1 MSKRVCV
8 TGASGYIAQHLV
20 HQLVNRGY
28 QVVATVRNKADTA
41 KLVYLNQLKKE
52 NAGSLEIVE
61 GDLMKPGSFDTA
73 VKGCEVVF
81 HTASP
86 FYFVPPEN
94 REEGEQKL
102 IKVAIDGTKN
112 VLDSITKVGSDVK
125 RVVLTSSVAAV
136 INPLNPHTKE
146 ATGKDWNKN
155 SKLEDV
161 MGAYRI
167 SKTKAEE
174 EAWKWVAE
182 NPKVELV
189 AINPAFVVGPVLPPV
204 SDKDFKFPKKPQ
216 SLGTSCET
224 LRKFLAGENKTAAT
238 LQLGWVDVR
247 DIALMHIL
255 ASERPQA
262 KGNRYIGSAKQCT
275 QYDVIQGIMKELYP
289 KYNIDVSKGSGGPE
303 YSVSAEQSEVD
314 LGFKFKDL
322 KETIKDMCESLIELG
337 YVDKK
342 E

>member
-1 MSKRVCV
+1 VCV

-20 HQLVNRGY
+20 HQLVQRGY
-28 QVVATVRNKADTA
+28 NVKATVRNKNDSA
-41 KLVYLNQLKKE
+41 KLVYLNQLKSE
-52 NAGSLEIVE
+52 NENSLEIVE
-61 GDLMKPGSFDTA
+61 GDLLQPGSFDKA
-73 VKGCEVVF
+73 VEGCETVF

-86 FYFVPPEN
+86 FFFIPPDKK
-94 REEGEQKL
+94 EEGEQKL
-102 IKVAIDGTKN
+102 IKVAVDGTKN
-112 VLDSITKVGSDVK
+112 VLESVGKTDSVK

-146 ATGKDWNKN
+146 ATGEDWNTN

-167 SKTKAEE
+167 SKTKAEQ
-174 EAWKWVAE
+174 EAWAWTKDHPNVD
-182 NPKVELV
+182 LV

-204 SDKDFKFPKKPQ
+204 ATKDFKFPNKPQ
-216 SLGTSCET
+216 SLGTSCDT
-224 LRKFLAGENKTAAT
+224 LRKFLVGENKTAAT
-238 LQLGWVDVR
+238 MHLGWVDVR

-255 ASERPQA
+255 SAERPHA

-289 KYNIDVSKGSGGPE
+289 KYNIDVSKGPGGPE
-303 YSVSAEQSEVD
+303 YSVIAEKSEKD
-314 LGFKFKDL
+314 LGFKFRDL
-322 KETIKDMCESLIELG
+322 KETIKDMCDSLIELG
-337 YVDKK
+337 YVEKK